1 MAALAKAFSKLSPAA
16 AHWSRSLAAAPST
29 PFSGGPSRRDKS
41 SVPVTGKPYTERQDA
56 LGRPVSPHVT
66 QYAFPIVAL
75 SSITMRICGGML
87 SVGLGGV
94 AGASL
99 VGADVPALAMACSCF
114 PAKFAVAF
122 PLVYHYAG
130 AVRHTLWDRKPET
143 MLNNKDAEQSSYMLI
158 GSSTAVSVAL
168 AACSF

>member
-1 MAALAKAFSKLSPAA
+1 MKRL
-16 AHWSRSLAAAPST
+16 RSTRVEAT
-29 PFSGGPSRRDKS
+29 P
-41 SVPVTGKPYTERQDA
+41 Q
-56 LGRPVSPHVT
+56 
-66 QYAFPIVAL
+66 IVAL
-75 SSITMRICGGML
+75 SSITMRICGGVL

-130 AVRHTLWDRKPET
+130 AVRHTLWDRQPET
-143 MLNNKDAEQSSYMLI
+143 MLNNKDAEQSSYLWLCVDGFCVLMPRRAFRPSET
-158 GSSTAVSVAL
+158 GAPTAARDHAPPTQVHAHRVLDGRVRRARGLLLLRAGLRSPLVV
-168 AACSF
+168 